1 MLFVNSKCVSL
12 QRITNRK
19 NCMETLFAKQ
29 DRLLA
34 LTSTGIVRQLI
45 EQINWDAQLIAIKG
59 ARGVGKTTLMLQY
72 IKLNYPQYSR
82 EVLYCSLD
90 AVYFSNHSLLDLTD
104 KFYKNGGKHL
114 FLDEVHKYPN
124 WSREIKEI
132 YDFYPDLRV
141 VISASSLLNLLK
153 GDADLSRRCIPYN
166 LQGLSFREFLQ
177 FYKGIEIPISSLEE
191 VLTQPQELCSRVNGV
206 CKPIPLFKEYLRY
219 GYYPFYLKNQ
229 TDYYTSIEQV
239 VNLIVETELPQLCGV
254 NTANIRKLKA
264 LIEVISTS
272 VPFEVE
278 ITKMATVIGVHR
290 NTVIEYLNHLENA
303 QLMHLLYADIKSVK
317 KMQKPDKIFLE
328 NSNLLYALA
337 DSQVQ
342 IGTAREV
349 FVVNQLSYQHTVEY
363 GKNVGDFKIDGRY
376 TVEVGG
382 EKKTF
387 TQIADVPSSYIL
399 ADDIETPYGHKLPL
413 WTMGFLY

>member
-1 MLFVNSKCVSL
+1 MTLCVNEKL
-12 QRITNRK
+12 PRITSKERVFYSVCCLQTANKAQKCCLQTAK
-19 NCMETLFAKQ
+19 NQ
-29 DRLLA
+29 
-34 LTSTGIVRQLI
+34 
-45 EQINWDAQLIAIKG
+45 
-59 ARGVGKTTLMLQY
+59 
-72 IKLNYPQYSR
+72 
-82 EVLYCSLD
+82 
-90 AVYFSNHSLLDLTD
+90 
-104 KFYKNGGKHL
+104 KNGGKHL

-141 VISASSLLNLLK
+141 VISASSLLDLLK

-177 FYKGIEIPISSLEE
+177 FYKGIEIPIFSLEE

-272 VPFEVE
+272 VPFEVD

-363 GKNVGDFKIDGRY
+363 GKNIGDFKIDGY
-376 TVEVGG
+376 HTVEVGG

>member
-1 MLFVNSKCVSL
+1 
-12 QRITNRK
+12 
-19 NCMETLFAKQ
+19 METLFAKQ

-34 LTSTGIVRQLI
+34 LTSTRIVRKLI

-177 FYKGIEIPISSLEE
+177 FYKGIEIPILSLEE
-191 VLTQPQELCSRVNGV
+191 VLTQPQELCARVNGV

-272 VPFEVE
+272 VPFEVD

-413 WTMGFLY
+413 WTIGFLY